1 MASPSFK
8 RIGLTGGIGS
18 GKSTLGKL
26 LQDRGFPL
34 INADDLS
41 HALTAPQGAAI
52 EPIRQYFGSDF
63 ITPEGALDRP
73 RMRQLVFT
81 QARAKLALQ
90 TLLHPLILTAIQQ
103 AEASIKDKGNSLV
116 VIDIP
121 LLVESAHW
129 LAVLQQIIVVDCE
142 EDTQV
147 TRVMKRSQLS
157 AVEVRQIMA
166 NQVSR
171 AQRLAAAD
179 IVVFNNTDRLADL
192 HQQAQA
198 IHLQNKPLALL

>member
-1 MASPSFK
+1 MLTPTFK

-26 LQDRGFPL
+26 LQEQGYAL
-34 INADDLS
+34 INADEIS

-52 EPIRQYFGSDF
+52 EPIRQCFGADF

-73 RMRQLVFT
+73 KMRQLIFS
-81 QARAKLALQ
+81 QAQAKFALQ
-90 TLLHPLILTAIQQ
+90 DVLHPLILTAIHQ
-103 AEASIKDKGNSLV
+103 AEVAIKAEGNALV

-121 LLVESAHW
+121 LLVESVHW
-129 LAVLQQIIVVDCE
+129 MATLHQIIVVDCE

-147 TRVMKRSQLS
+147 SRVMKRNQLS
-157 AVEVRQIMA
+157 AAEVRQIMA
-166 NQVSR
+166 HQAPR

-179 IVVFNNTDRLADL
+179 IVVFNNTDQLADL
-192 HQQAQA
+192 KHLAQA
-198 IHLQNKPLALL
+198 IRLLH

>member
-1 MASPSFK
+1 MAPPSFK

-34 INADDLS
+34 IDADDLS

-81 QARAKLALQ
+81 QAQAKRALQ
-90 TLLHPLILTAIQQ
+90 TLLHPLILAGIQS

-129 LAVLQQIIVVDCE
+129 RAVLQQVIVVDCE
-142 EDTQV
+142 EETQV
-147 TRVMKRSQLS
+147 ARVMQRNKLS
-157 AVEVRQIMA
+157 AAEVRQIMA

-171 AQRLAAAD
+171 ERRLAAAD
-179 IVVFNNTDRLADL
+179 MVVFNNSDQLADL
-192 HQQAQA
+192 HQQAQTMC
-198 IHLQNKPLALL
+198 LQN